1 MGEILQG
8 GLKDHSSQELAFTIT
23 NITQDVAMDCNTA
36 ADAEICDVLATVIR
50 ELIRK
55 GILNGV
61 VS

>member
-1 MGEILQG
+1 VAPILQG

-23 NITQDVAMDCNTA
+23 NLTQDVAMNCDAA
-36 ADAEICDVLATVIR
+36 ADAELADVLGTVIR